1 MSSPKTSTSKPSP
14 NPGET
19 FEQWAIESR
28 QRSALVRQML
38 AHRTSASG
46 GGCWLPTP
54 TSSED
59 KYRLQGNSQQS
70 HCLGAMARLNK
81 WPTPLLPT
89 PKASDGSKGSRTK
102 TGAQREWRRGK
113 NVDLGMV
120 VAMWPTPKASPSG
133 PDYARV
139 HRPGSGGD
147 DLATAVAKRIPT
159 PTAGDAKSSGSRNL
173 PGSKAHAGISL
184 TDYVRLPTPTA
195 RDWKSGKVSAA
206 THAKNS
212 RPLSEQIGGQLNP
225 TWVEWLMGWPLGFT
239 VLKHWATGKCRSA
252 QRKRGAS

>member
-1 MSSPKTSTSKPSP
+1 MQKMFLWPHSK

-19 FEQWAIESR
+19 FDGWATESR
-28 QRSALVRQML
+28 QRSASVRQML

-54 TSSED
+54 TA
-59 KYRLQGNSQQS
+59 QQYGTTNNGKRPDGTTFKQAGKPS
-70 HCLGAMARLNK
+70 LATMAKLDK

-89 PKASDGSKGSRTK
+89 PKASDGSKGSRSRA
-102 TGAQREWRRGK
+102 GAEREWRRGK

-120 VAMWPTPKASPSG
+120 VAMWPTPKASPIG

-159 PTAGDAKSSGSRNL
+159 PTA
-173 PGSKAHAGISL
+173 
-184 TDYVRLPTPTA
+184 
-195 RDWKSGKVSAA
+195 RDWRSGKVSAA
-206 THAKNS
+206 THARNS
-212 RPLSEQIGGQLNP
+212 RPLSEQIGGPLNP
-225 TWVEWLMGWPLGFT
+225 LWVEWLMGWPLGFT
-239 VLKHWATGKCRSA
+239 VCVHWATGKSRSA